1 MVMEGNGDT
10 CMIMNDS
17 INDGNG
23 ISKLRA
29 LSALRSTTKVMMA
42 SKMKVVVIKMRSR
55 RVEIRGDSL

>member
-10 CMIMNDS
+10 YMIMNDS
-17 INDGNG
+17 INEGNG

>member
-1 MVMEGNGDT
+1 MEGNGDT
-10 CMIMNDS
+10 YMIMNDS
-17 INDGNG
+17 INEGNG